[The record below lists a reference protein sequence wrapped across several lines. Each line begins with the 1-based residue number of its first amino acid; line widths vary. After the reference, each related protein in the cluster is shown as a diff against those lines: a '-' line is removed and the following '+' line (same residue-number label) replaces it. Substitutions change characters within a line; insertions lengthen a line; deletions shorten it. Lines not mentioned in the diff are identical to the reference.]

1 MKIEVLV
8 ATMYQ
13 ENEDLLERLNLQ
25 SDAVVVNQCD
35 RSGYREI
42 NYRGYTVKWIDTV
55 QRGLSKSR
63 NMALSYATGDICL
76 LADDDIRYVD
86 GYPQFVVAAF
96 RECPADIIAFNTHME
111 NSSGA
116 ALRKH
121 TMVNGKA
128 SSFSYYGSV
137 RLAFKRK
144 SIQKYAIY
152 FNELFGAG
160 SVYCSGEESLFL
172 RECRK
177 KKLSVYVNKAF
188 LAHVDYSVSSWFNGY
203 NEKYYIDK
211 GAFLA
216 AAYGRLVHIY
226 KWYFLLQSRKI
237 SSLSLSVVNQCI
249 KKGIHVFRQT

>member
-1 MKIEVLV
+1 M
-8 ATMYQ
+8 
-13 ENEDLLERLNLQ
+13 
-25 SDAVVVNQCD
+25 NQCD

-42 NYRGYTVKWIDTV
+42 NFRGHTVKWVDTI

-86 GYPQFVVAAF
+86 GYSQLVVAAF
-96 RECPADIIAFNTHME
+96 GEYPADIIAFNTYWE
-111 NSSGA
+111 NSFGA

-121 TMVNGKA
+121 TLANRKA
-128 SSFSYYGSV
+128 SPFSYYGSV
-137 RLAFKRK
+137 RLAFRLK
-144 SIQKYAIY
+144 SIQKFALR

-160 SVYCSGEESLFL
+160 SVYSSGEESLFL

-177 KKLSVYVNKAF
+177 KNLSVYVNKAF
-188 LAHVDYSVSSWFNGY
+188 VAHVDCSESCWFNGY

-216 AAYGRLVHIY
+216 AAYGKSVHIY

-237 SSLSLSVVNQCI
+237 SNLNLSTVNQCI
-249 KKGIHVFRQT
+249 SEGIQAFSQI